1 MCIHK
6 CESNNLEKHFSFGDP
21 KIAPIIALTQRTNH
35 QRDSSVSKVR
45 TLDTV
50 VIRNSC
56 KMFIIV
62 YVKSIVYAEVY
73 KHQLALLRVAMASYS
88 TSSQKRDWQLS
99 EEQLTAMR
107 EEACAKRSGLISLIV
122 LIIP

>member
-1 MCIHK
+1 
-6 CESNNLEKHFSFGDP
+6 
-21 KIAPIIALTQRTNH
+21 
-35 QRDSSVSKVR
+35 
-45 TLDTV
+45 
-50 VIRNSC
+50 
-56 KMFIIV
+56 MFIIV